1 MTEGDSTVELK
12 KKKGYDRL
20 VSDIILRLEETGF
33 DERDL
38 DEMIHDIAAYLGTEA
53 ANREE
58 SDDTAGQL
66 IDLWFKAASSLNNEG
81 IESQVRAILWF
92 HGIRGSIE
100 QLNTAFAEDGF
111 HMDVPVL
118 TPGELCK
125 EDLESVVSLIIDA
138 LYLDETGQ
146 LQWGREWDEENIE
159 RVAEVLHTYAL
170 AGQEEK

>member
-53 ANREE
+53 ANKEE
-58 SDDTAGQL
+58 NEGTAGQL
-66 IDLWFKAASSLNNEG
+66 IDVWFKTASSLNNEG
-81 IESQVRAILWF
+81 IESQVRALLWF
-92 HGIRGSIE
+92 HGIRGGIE
-100 QLNTAFAEDGF
+100 QLNTAFAENGF
-111 HMDVPVL
+111 RMDVPVL

-125 EDLESVVSLIIDA
+125 EDLESVVSRVIDA
-138 LYLDETGQ
+138 LYLDKRGNLRWTC
-146 LQWGREWDEENIE
+146 EWDEENIE
-159 RVAEVLHTYAL
+159 RVAEVLHAFAL
-170 AGQEEK
+170 TGKEEK